1 MSARLLY
8 ATCKAHQK
16 SLLESRARYTV
27 GAGWSIEPAYEL
39 AFTGA
44 PTSGPHRN
52 YVKIR
57 LTDGKFVVYSDGKK
71 IHTKIEIAP
80 LRAFVNRALQELQD
94 VDLGVNDDDSRRP
107 WEIIRDL
114 ESSWVQ
120 LFADRTASKLPDG
133 YKYEEGTELR
143 ATGRG
148 CELES
153 TATATTLINN
163 KIEIST
169 SALNMM
175 LTRYEEEQP
184 PDQEGSSE

>member
-16 SLLESRARYTV
+16 SLLDSRARYTV
-27 GAGWSIEPAYEL
+27 GAGWSIEPDYEL
-39 AFTGA
+39 AFAGA

-57 LTDGKFVVYSDGKK
+57 FTDGKFVVYSDGKK

-80 LRAFVNRALQELQD
+80 LRAFVNRALQERQD

-133 YKYEEGTELR
+133 YNEAYHL
-143 ATGRG
+143 TGDGVAVPVVRYLAKHLF
-148 CELES
+148 EPRIAQAMAKEDV
-153 TATATTLINN
+153 
-163 KIEIST
+163 
-169 SALNMM
+169 SAA
-175 LTRYEEEQP
+175 
-184 PDQEGSSE
+184 